1 MSSDSNKAILTLE
14 MPTGIHSFPEY
25 QLIAQQQAAQ
35 QLNCQPQEIALE
47 YPRQVWTSRK
57 LVVTVRPAGTLVAA
71 SAKRLID
78 WRKLFQVG
86 AVCAALVFLVAAWQW
101 QAISQQL
108 QEAQAEYAKVT
119 SQVQAL
125 KASAPASPDQQPQ
138 RSPLD
143 KAKQVVLQDIN
154 PFFGVIEGVRV
165 PQVRLK
171 QLTMDM
177 SNQSMQVT
185 YELRDAAQAARVSEA
200 LAAASDGFIWALGS
214 ISEGQAQWTGKMLR

>member
-14 MPTGIHSFPEY
+14 MPTGIRSFPEY

-57 LVVTVRPAGTLVAA
+57 LVVTVRPAGTVVAA
-71 SAKRLID
+71 SAKRLVD
-78 WRKLFQVG
+78 WRKLCQVG
-86 AVCAALVFLVAAWQW
+86 AVCAALVLLVAAWQW
-101 QAISQQL
+101 R
-108 QEAQAEYAKVT
+108 AEYAQVA

-125 KASAPASPDQQPQ
+125 KASAPASADQQPQ

-143 KAKQVVLQDIN
+143 KAKQAVLQDIN
-154 PFFGVIEGVRV
+154 PFFGAIEGVRV
-165 PQVRLK
+165 PQVRMR

-200 LAAASDGFIWALGS
+200 LAAASDSFIWTLGS
-214 ISEGQAQWTGKMLR
+214 ISEGQAQWTGRVAP